1 MIHISKI
8 HINLPMRGDNMA
20 KYLISASYS
29 SEGVK
34 GLLADGGTK
43 RKKVIEGLVNGLGG
57 SVESFYYAFGS
68 DDLHIIVDMPDNVA
82 MTAIVLATTST
93 GAVANLTTT
102 VLITPEEIDEAA
114 QKTVD
119 YTPPGA

>member
-1 MIHISKI
+1 
-8 HINLPMRGDNMA
+8 MA
-20 KYLISASYS
+20 KYLVSASYT

-43 RKKVIEGLVNGLGG
+43 RREAIDNLVTGMGG

-68 DDLHIIVDMPDNVA
+68 DDVYIIVDLPDHA
-82 MTAIVLATTST
+82 SMTAISLAVVAS
-93 GAVANLTTT
+93 GAVGNVNTT
-102 VLITPEEIDEAA
+102 VLITPEEVDEAT
-114 QKTVD
+114 QKTIN